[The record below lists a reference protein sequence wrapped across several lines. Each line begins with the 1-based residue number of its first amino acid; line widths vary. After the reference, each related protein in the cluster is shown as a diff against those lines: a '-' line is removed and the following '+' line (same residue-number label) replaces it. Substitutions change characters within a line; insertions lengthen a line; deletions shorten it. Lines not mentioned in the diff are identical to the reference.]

1 MTETRV
7 QIEPDFQTE
16 FEIDL
21 LDERE
26 KMRGNKEKTERRK
39 KSAEESA
46 GGKRGLETG
55 RAGEEK
61 ERLLELGAV
70 AFVV

>member
-1 MTETRV
+1 LTETRV

-21 LDERE
+21 LNERE
-26 KMRGNKEKTERRK
+26 KTRGNKEKTERRK

-46 GGKRGLETG
+46 EAREALRRDERVKR
-55 RAGEEK
+55 K
-61 ERLLELGAV
+61 ERLFELAAV

>member
-1 MTETRV
+1 
-7 QIEPDFQTE
+7 
-16 FEIDL
+16 
-21 LDERE
+21 
-26 KMRGNKEKTERRK
+26 MRGNKEKTERRK